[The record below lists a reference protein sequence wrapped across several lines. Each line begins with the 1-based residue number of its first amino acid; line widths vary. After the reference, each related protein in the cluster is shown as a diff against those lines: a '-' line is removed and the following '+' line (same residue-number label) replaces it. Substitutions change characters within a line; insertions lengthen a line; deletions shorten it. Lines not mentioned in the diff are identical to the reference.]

1 MPDEL
6 DKDELL
12 EVHCPNC
19 DHRLDEPIN
28 DIWKDPS
35 VKAALKDGRL
45 PNDIAVLS
53 CPKCS
58 RWGYY
63 NQGSHFWC
71 RFCKEGWHCLAEGE
85 EPPPYGQYMYLDGF
99 TSLDDTLT
107 VTTDGYDNETLP
119 GHNDGAEARQTA
131 TSANQ

>member
-1 MPDEL
+1 MPDEI
-6 DKDELL
+6 DKDKLL

-28 DIWKDPS
+28 DIWKDPN
-35 VKAALKDGRL
+35 VKAALKDGRAAE
-45 PNDIAVLS
+45 DIAVLS

-71 RFCKEGWHCLAEGE
+71 RFCEEGWHCCTEGE
-85 EPPPYGQYMYLDGF
+85 EPPSDRQCLFLDGF
-99 TSLDDTLT
+99 TSLADTVT

-119 GHNDGAEARQTA
+119 K
-131 TSANQ
+131 